1 MKISLIIPIYNESK
15 TVEAMLSQLEALP
28 GDWEILFADGGST
41 DDTIAKIGSR
51 YRVLRCPKGRAN
63 QMNFAAKQVS
73 ADVLWFVHC
82 DSRIPVEAH
91 SQISSA
97 VEQGKQWG
105 CFHIGFDYH
114 GPFMGCNTYFSN
126 RRARKGIAF
135 GDQGIWVTKALF
147 AEKGGFPDLPIIGSA
162 FSYLRHLAPELAAG
176 MVKGGHCAMAGFGR
190 LAFACPD
197 FPRRLSA
204 GETISPCVT
213 CGGCALLLRA
223 GSPAGCVVRDRECYS
238 LEVLK

>member
-1 MKISLIIPIYNESK
+1 MPDEHPL
-15 TVEAMLSQLEALP
+15 TGLARM
-28 GDWEILFADGGST
+28 
-41 DDTIAKIGSR
+41 
-51 YRVLRCPKGRAN
+51 
-63 QMNFAAKQVS
+63 MNGVS
-73 ADVLWFVHC
+73 ELQHA
-82 DSRIPVEAH
+82 
-91 SQISSA
+91 
-97 VEQGKQWG
+97 
-105 CFHIGFDYH
+105 
-114 GPFMGCNTYFSN
+114 
-126 RRARKGIAF
+126 
-135 GDQGIWVTKALF
+135 
-147 AEKGGFPDLPIIGSA
+147 FPDLPIIGSA